1 MNAQVREYAD
11 GILTAIEQP
20 LLTDDEAQ
28 TLPDVMDTVQIYRA
42 LASVINARSFPGDG
56 IDKLNAY
63 AVLHGVD
70 YTGKREFSNNI
81 FIGAVLE

>member
-1 MNAQVREYAD
+1 MNEQVREYTD

-28 TLPDVMDTVQIYRA
+28 ELPSVMDTTQIYQA
-42 LASVINARSFPGDG
+42 LARIINQRSFPGDG